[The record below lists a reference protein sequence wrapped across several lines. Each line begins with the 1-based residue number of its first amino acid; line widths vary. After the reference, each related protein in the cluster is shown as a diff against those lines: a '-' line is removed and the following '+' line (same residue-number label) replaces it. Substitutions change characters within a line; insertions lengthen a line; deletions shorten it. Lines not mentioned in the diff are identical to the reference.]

1 MALSGTINGSVTQKS
16 SYFSFYLTWSAT
28 QNVAGNYS
36 DVTVKTY
43 WKTNNT
49 YQTFDTVGSRNA
61 SITINGTT
69 ASISKVFSVYW
80 SSNPYLI
87 QTATQRVYHNNDG
100 TKSITISARANG
112 HAASYGPSSSTASSA
127 DCTASGTITLN
138 TIPRASSLSLSA
150 TSVNVGNSITATIT
164 RASTS
169 FTHKVEFYINNTY
182 RQEYENIATSK
193 SFTIPTSWYAAMP
206 SSTNCTAYCRITTYN
221 GNTQIGNQVT
231 KSFTVNVPSSVAP
244 TVGTITFDP
253 VNIATLDGV
262 SRNFLIQGKN
272 KLTISVSGCSAG
284 TGSGIKSYT
293 FSGPGV
299 SSTITSTSSSAS
311 VTSGGTISNTGTL
324 TYTVKVTDNRGRTA
338 SKTATYTC
346 YAYQAPYFRSF
357 SAYRSDS
364 KGTANDSGTYVRCNY
379 NFSYSSIGS
388 TNNATVKIY
397 YKKNSVSGW
406 SVAPASIYTGTSG
419 NYILS
424 FIDLS
429 STYTVYAT
437 ITDNYGGSTSSLQVT
452 IFGTEK
458 ILNVRSNGKGIA
470 FGKMASADNVLDSRW
485 PIKSD
490 NPAATMNNLTFRG
503 ANLISSTTND
513 TTANWVSQGNL
524 ATTYYNA
531 SGQLN
536 GQPGTYGFVVNFTNN
551 AQQVHQLW
559 MTQREGNMCHR
570 GGNVSNGL
578 GSWRTVLDSTNYT
591 SWVTT
596 KPTSLYSSSSGTT
609 GTITL
614 SQSAAN
620 FTYLEIFYAD
630 NNSRQP
636 NSIKIYSPN
645 GKYVSL
651 SCVEPST
658 SSSEPRVYI
667 RASGWTI
674 SGTSMTVGRTDLN
687 GLNRG
692 VYGQIYPHANGTNID
707 AKVTENNYIKIFRIL
722 GYK

>member
-1 MALSGTINGSVTQKS
+1 MALKGTINGSVTQKS
-16 SYFSFYLTWSAT
+16 NYFSFYLTWSAT

-43 WKTNNT
+43 WETNNT

-80 SSNPYLI
+80 SSRPYLI

-112 HAASYGPSSSTASSA
+112 HAASWGPSSSTASSA

-182 RQEYENIATSK
+182 HQEYENIATSK

-231 KSFTVNVPSSVAP
+231 KSFTVNVPSTIVP
-244 TVGTITFDP
+244 KVGTITLTP
-253 VNIATLDGV
+253 QTYSV
-262 SRNFLIQGKN
+262 LIQNKN
-272 KLTISVSGCSAG
+272 TVKVAVSGCSAG

-299 SSTITSTSSSAS
+299 SSTTTSTS
-311 VTSGGTISNTGTL
+311 VTSSGTISNTGTL

-338 SKTATYTC
+338 SKTATITC
-346 YAYQAPYFRSF
+346 YAYSAPSIKL
-357 SAYRSDS
+357 SAYRVASS
-364 KGTANDSGTYVRCNY
+364 SSTTENSSGTYVRCTY
-379 NFSYSSIGS
+379 NLSYASVNSS
-388 TNNATVKIY
+388 NDVTVKIY
-397 YKKNSVSGW
+397 YKKNNASTW
-406 SVAPASIYTGTSG
+406 SSTTAVTDSKSTSG
-419 NYILS
+419 NVTLS
-424 FIDLS
+424 SISAD

-437 ITDNYGGSTSSLQVT
+437 ITDNYGGNTSSLQVT
-452 IFGTEK
+452 IFGAER

-503 ANLISSTTND
+503 TNLISSTTND

-551 AQQVHQLW
+551 VYQVHQLW
-559 MTQREGNMCHR
+559 MTQKQGNICHR
-570 GGNVSNGL
+570 GGNQDGF
-578 GSWRTVLDSTNYT
+578 GDWRTVLDSTNYT